1 MKQASKRWFELDKVL
16 IAGGS
21 GFIGAAIQQLVLN
34 ERLDDDFA
42 FSFNKNPE
50 KINARLNKVQL
61 DLLKTGAS
69 KKIKEYPLAVYV
81 AGNMDHGLAK
91 RSPLQDLDLNVRTFL
106 NFMEEF
112 RGSLVLLSSQAIYYG
127 LEGETSE
134 AVNHVATVPYGL
146 SKQMVEEYAKY
157 LLKEGTLQKLWIF
170 RLMYAFGKGEKE
182 RRLIPRCANAVR
194 NNKEAI
200 IFGGGKS
207 FLNPLPSWFIAQ
219 VLLKSAERL
228 KASESKFMEVTN
240 INYPERVS
248 VKDVVTFLNSVK
260 HFDFALNDSGE
271 EWPVKFWG
279 NTKNLLS
286 HLREW
291 NINFPDLWDNLK
303 DYFAELIAGKT
314 HG

>member
-1 MKQASKRWFELDKVL
+1 VL

-21 GFIGAAIQQLVLN
+21 GFIGTAIQQLVLN
-34 ERLDDDFA
+34 ERLEDNFA

-50 KINARLNKVQL
+50 KIDARLSQVQL
-61 DLLKTGAS
+61 DLLKTRAS
-69 KKIKEYPLAVYV
+69 KKIKEYPVAVYV

-106 NFMEEF
+106 NFMEAF
-112 RGSLVLLSSQAIYYG
+112 RGSLVLLSSQAVYYG
-127 LEGETSE
+127 LEGEISE
-134 AVNHVATVPYGL
+134 TVNHVATVPYGL
-146 SKQMVEEYAKY
+146 SKQMAEEYAKY
-157 LLKEGTLQKLWIF
+157 FLKEGTLQKLWIF

-228 KASESKFMEVTN
+228 KTSESKFMEVTN
-240 INYPERVS
+240 INYPEKVS
-248 VKDVVTFLNSVK
+248 VKDAVTFLNRVK
-260 HFDFALNDSGE
+260 RFDFVINDSGE
-271 EWPVKFWG
+271 DWPVKFWG
-279 NTKNLLS
+279 NTKNLRS
-286 HLREW
+286 HMKEW
-291 NINFPDLWDNLK
+291 NIDFPELWNNLK
-303 DYFAELIAGKT
+303 ECFTELIAGKT